1 MSQALRIPRIA
12 LALPI
17 AGLARMRAAPLR
29 RVMAG
34 LTRGSL
40 EVTTPDGVRVVH
52 RASLPGPEASVVLHR
67 WRTLRRLAFGG
78 DIALAEAYGDGD
90 WSSPDLAA
98 VIELGAVNGPE
109 LERRIAGTALSRIG
123 NRLAHLRR
131 ANTRSGSARNIIAHY
146 DLGNDFFA
154 GWLDAGMSYSS
165 GIYRSADTTLA
176 EAQTAKQDRAIALLD
191 LHGGE
196 SVLEIGI
203 GWGGLAE
210 RILAAH
216 GGRLTGVTL
225 SPAQLAWAQER
236 MGRAGLAARADLR
249 LQDYRDVRGTFDR
262 IVSIEMLEAVG
273 EAYWP
278 TYFRTLRERLAPG
291 GVAVLQ
297 VITIAEDRYATYRRS
312 ADFIQRHIFPG
323 GMLPTPRIVRD
334 MAAAAGFRLDHEET
348 FGASYARTLGDW
360 HRRFLHALPE
370 VARCGLDERF
380 QRLWRYYLA
389 YCEGGFRA
397 GAIDV
402 GFYRLHRAED
412 AA

>member
-1 MSQALRIPRIA
+1 MSQALRIPRT
-12 LALPI
+12 ALPI
-17 AGLARMRAAPLR
+17 ASLAGLRAAPLR

-40 EVTTPDGVRVVH
+40 EVTTPDGLHVVH
-52 RASLPGPEASVVLHR
+52 RAPLPGPEASIVLHR
-67 WRTLRRLAFGG
+67 WRALRRLAFGG
-78 DIALAEAYGDGD
+78 DIAFAEAYGDGD
-90 WSSPDLAA
+90 WSSPDLAS
-98 VIELGAVNGPE
+98 VVELAAANGPA
-109 LERRIAGTALSRIG
+109 LERRINGTLLSRIA
-123 NRLAHLRR
+123 NRIAHMRR
-131 ANTRSGSARNIIAHY
+131 ANTKAGSSRNIIAHY
-146 DLGNDFFA
+146 DLGNDFFSA
-154 GWLDAGMSYSS
+154 WLDPGMTYSS
-165 GIYRSADTTLA
+165 GIYGAAGTTL
-176 EAQTAKQDRAIALLD
+176 EDAQTAKQDRAIELLD

-210 RILAAH
+210 RILTAH
-216 GGRLTGVTL
+216 DGRLTGVTL
-225 SPAQLAWAQER
+225 SPSQLAWAQDR
-236 MGRAGLAARADLR
+236 LARAGLAPRADLR
-249 LQDYRDVRGTFDR
+249 LQDYRDVGGTFDR

-278 TYFRTLRERLAPG
+278 AYFRTLGDRLSPG

-297 VITIAEDRYATYRRS
+297 VITIAEERYAAYRRG

-323 GMLPTPRIVRD
+323 GMLPTPRIVQE
-334 MAAAAGFRLDHEET
+334 MAASAGLRLDHQET
-348 FGASYARTLGDW
+348 FGASYARTLADW
-360 HRRFLHALPE
+360 HTRFLQALPE

-402 GFYRLHRAED
+402 GFYRLRRED
-412 AA
+412 AR

>member
-1 MSQALRIPRIA
+1 MSQALPIRRQ
-12 LALPI
+12 LAPPVSL
-17 AGLARMRAAPLR
+17 AGLRAAPLR

-34 LTRGSL
+34 LECGSL
-40 EVTTPDGVRVVH
+40 EVTTPDGVRVAC
-52 RASLPGPEASVVLHR
+52 RAARPGPEACIVLHR
-67 WRTLRRLAFGG
+67 WRALRRLAFGG
-78 DIALAEAYGDGD
+78 DIAFAEAYGDGD
-90 WSSPDLAA
+90 WSSPDLAK
-98 VIELGAVNGPE
+98 VIELAAVNGPTF
-109 LERRIAGTALSRIG
+109 ERRIGGTLLARIG

-131 ANTRSGSARNIIAHY
+131 PNTRAGSARNIVAHY

-154 GWLDAGMSYSS
+154 AWLDPGMTYSS
-165 GIYRSADTTLA
+165 GIYRDPDATLDD
-176 EAQTAKQDRAIALLD
+176 AQATKQDRAIELLD
-191 LHGGE
+191 LRGAQ

-216 GGRLTGVTL
+216 DGRLTGVTL
-225 SPAQLAWAQER
+225 SPSQLAWSQDR
-236 MGRAGLAARADLR
+236 MARAGLSARADLR
-249 LQDYRDVRGTFDR
+249 LQDYRDVAARFDR

-273 EAYWP
+273 ESYWP
-278 TYFRTLRERLAPG
+278 TYFRTLRDRLAPG

-297 VITIAEDRYATYRRS
+297 VITIADERYAAYRRG

-323 GMLPTPRIVRD
+323 GMLPTPRILQD
-334 MAAAAGFRLDHEET
+334 LAAASGLRIDHQET
-348 FGASYARTLGDW
+348 FGLSYARTLADW
-360 HRRFLHALPE
+360 HHRFLQALPA

-402 GFYRLHRAED
+402 GFYRLRP
-412 AA
+412 AAVAA